1 MKMNHNDRK
10 ALKLIVIM
18 LILDILFI
26 LERVYG
32 G

>member
-1 MKMNHNDRK
+1 MKMNPNDRK